1 MKTVI
6 GLFDDF
12 QTAQTAVES
21 LVNRNFK
28 RDDISVA
35 ANNTAAGINA
45 DALENAPQGEER
57 KQAMAEGARTGAG
70 TGAVIGTGVGGMLGL
85 LASLGT
91 IWIPGIGPLVA
102 AGPLVAT
109 LTGAGIGAAAGAAV
123 GGMVGALTQVG
134 VPEHDA
140 HFYAESVR
148 RGSALVIVRAED
160 NRVNDI
166 AEVLGEHGAIDVDR
180 RRELFMRGGF
190 TTHNA
195 EATPYTAEQIARER
209 EAYRAHM
216 GMASDNTTTT
226 ATTGAQ
232 QSRVVDEATMTVP
245 VVEEN
250 LRVGKHVV
258 QHGGIRVY
266 AHVTEVPVQEQV
278 TLRAQRATV
287 ERHVVNRPLSPNET
301 AAFKDQTFEVRE
313 FGEDAV
319 VTKEAR
325 VVEEVTVARTVEDR
339 TETIRDTV
347 RRSDVEVEELDA
359 VEEVNTQ
366 KPDPVGRKAPPAIK
380 RSAG

>member
-12 QTAQTAVES
+12 QTAQNAVQS
-21 LVNRNFK
+21 LVNRNYN

-35 ANNTAAGINA
+35 ANNTAAGVTA
-45 DALENAPQGEER
+45 DTLENAPQGEGR
-57 KQAMAEGARTGAG
+57 KEAMAEGAKTGAG
-70 TGAVIGTGVGGMLGL
+70 TGAVIGTGVGGVLGL

-91 IWIPGIGPLVA
+91 IWIPGVGPIVA

-123 GGMVGALTQVG
+123 GGLVGALTQVG

-140 HFYAESVR
+140 HFYAEAVR

-160 NRVNDI
+160 NQVNDVADI
-166 AEVLGEHGAIDVDR
+166 LSQHGAVDIDK
-180 RRELFMRGGF
+180 RREFFTRGGF
-190 TTHNA
+190 TVHSP
-195 EATPYTAEQIARER
+195 EAAPYTAEQIAREH

-216 GMASDNTTTT
+216 AMGT
-226 ATTGAQ
+226 TTGAQ
-232 QSRVVDEATMTVP
+232 QGRVVDEARMTVP
-245 VVEEN
+245 VVEES
-250 LRVGKHVV
+250 LRVGKRVV
-258 QHGGIRVY
+258 ERGGIRVY

-278 TLRAQRATV
+278 TLREQRATV
-287 ERHVVNRPLSPNET
+287 ERHAVDRPVTAAET

-313 FGEDAV
+313 FGEEAV
-319 VTKEAR
+319 IAKESR
-325 VVEEVTVARTVEDR
+325 VVEEVTVGRTVEDR

-359 VEEVNTQ
+359 VEEKDTQ
-366 KPDPVGRKAPPAIK
+366 KAAPVGRKVPPASK
-380 RSAG
+380 RSAS

>member
-12 QTAQTAVES
+12 QTAQNAVQS
-21 LVNRNFK
+21 LVNRNYN

-35 ANNTAAGINA
+35 ANNTAAGVTA
-45 DALENAPQGEER
+45 DTLENAPQGEGR
-57 KQAMAEGARTGAG
+57 KEAMAEGAKTGAG
-70 TGAVIGTGVGGMLGL
+70 TGAVIGTGVGGVLGL

-91 IWIPGIGPLVA
+91 IWIPGVGPIVA

-123 GGMVGALTQVG
+123 GGLVGALTQVG

-140 HFYAESVR
+140 HFYAEAVR

-160 NRVNDI
+160 NQVNDVADI
-166 AEVLGEHGAIDVDR
+166 LSQHGAVDIDK
-180 RRELFMRGGF
+180 RREFFTRGGF
-190 TTHNA
+190 TVHSP
-195 EATPYTAEQIARER
+195 EAAPYTAEQIAREH

-216 GMASDNTTTT
+216 AMG
-226 ATTGAQ
+226 TTGAQ
-232 QSRVVDEATMTVP
+232 QGRVVDEARMTVP
-245 VVEEN
+245 VVEES
-250 LRVGKHVV
+250 LRVGKRVV
-258 QHGGIRVY
+258 ERGGIRVY

-278 TLRAQRATV
+278 TLREQRATV
-287 ERHVVNRPLSPNET
+287 ERHAVDRPVTAAET

-313 FGEDAV
+313 FGEEAV
-319 VTKEAR
+319 IAKESR
-325 VVEEVTVARTVEDR
+325 VVEEVTVGRTVEDR

-359 VEEVNTQ
+359 VEEKDTQ
-366 KPDPVGRKAPPAIK
+366 KAAPVGRKVPPASK
-380 RSAG
+380 RSAS

>member
-12 QTAQTAVES
+12 QTAQNAVQS
-21 LVNRNFK
+21 LVNRNFS

-45 DALENAPQGEER
+45 DTLENAPQGEGR
-57 KQAMAEGARTGAG
+57 KEAMAEGAKTGAG
-70 TGAVIGTGVGGMLGL
+70 TGAVIGTGVGGVLGL

-91 IWIPGIGPLVA
+91 IWIPGIGPIVA

-123 GGMVGALTQVG
+123 GGLVGALTQVG

-140 HFYAESVR
+140 HFYAEAVR

-160 NRVNDI
+160 NRVDDI
-166 AEVLGEHGAIDVDR
+166 AEVLSEHGAVDVDK
-180 RRELFMRGGF
+180 RREFFMRGGF

-195 EATPYTAEQIARER
+195 EAAPYTPEQIARER

-216 GMASDNTTTT
+216 GMASDKTTTT
-226 ATTGAQ
+226 AQ
-232 QSRVVDEATMTVP
+232 QGRVVDEATMTVP
-245 VVEEN
+245 VVEES
-250 LRVGKHVV
+250 LRVGKRVV
-258 QHGGIRVY
+258 ERGGIRVY

-278 TLRAQRATV
+278 TLREQRATV
-287 ERHVVNRPLSPNET
+287 ERHIVDRPVSPNET

-313 FGEDAV
+313 FGEEAV
-319 VTKEAR
+319 VAKEAR
-325 VVEEVTVARTVEDR
+325 VVEEVTVGRTVEDR

-359 VEEVNTQ
+359 VEEINTQ
-366 KPDPVGRKAPPAIK
+366 KPNPVGRKAPPSSK
-380 RSAG
+380 RSAS

>member
-12 QTAQTAVES
+12 QTAQNAVQS
-21 LVNRNFK
+21 LVNRNFS

-35 ANNTAAGINA
+35 ANNTAAGIHA
-45 DALENAPQGEER
+45 DTLDAAPQGEGR
-57 KQAMAEGARTGAG
+57 KEAMAEGAKTGAG
-70 TGAVIGTGVGGMLGL
+70 TGAVIGTGVGGVLGL

-91 IWIPGIGPLVA
+91 IWIPGIGPIVA

-123 GGMVGALTQVG
+123 GGLVGALTQVG

-140 HFYAESVR
+140 HFYAEAVR

-160 NRVNDI
+160 HRVDDI
-166 AEVLGEHGAIDVDR
+166 ADVLSEHGAVDVDK
-180 RRELFMRGGF
+180 RREFFLRGGF
-190 TTHNA
+190 TTHNP
-195 EATPYTAEQIARER
+195 EAVPYTAEQIARER

-216 GMASDNTTTT
+216 GM
-226 ATTGAQ
+226 TTGTSAQ
-232 QSRVVDEATMTVP
+232 QGRVVDEATMTVP
-245 VVEEN
+245 VVEEA
-250 LRVGKHVV
+250 LKVGKRVV
-258 QHGGIRVY
+258 ERGGIRVY

-278 TLRAQRATV
+278 TLREQRATV
-287 ERHVVNRPLSPNET
+287 ERRVVDRPVGPNET

-313 FGEDAV
+313 FGEEAV
-319 VTKEAR
+319 VAKEAR
-325 VVEEVTVARTVEDR
+325 VVEEVTVGRTVEDR

-359 VEEVNTQ
+359 VEEIDTQ
-366 KPDPVGRKAPPAIK
+366 KADPVGRKAPPSSK
-380 RSAG
+380 RSAS

>member
-12 QTAQTAVES
+12 QTAQNAVQS
-21 LVNRNFK
+21 LVNRNFS

-45 DALENAPQGEER
+45 DTLENAPQGEGR
-57 KQAMAEGARTGAG
+57 KEAMAEGAKTGAG
-70 TGAVIGTGVGGMLGL
+70 TGAVIGTGVGGVLGL

-91 IWIPGIGPLVA
+91 IWIPGIGPIVA

-123 GGMVGALTQVG
+123 GGLVGALTQVG

-140 HFYAESVR
+140 HFYAEAVR

-160 NRVNDI
+160 NRVDDI
-166 AEVLGEHGAIDVDR
+166 AEVLSEHGAVDVDK
-180 RRELFMRGGF
+180 RREFFMRGGF

-195 EATPYTAEQIARER
+195 EAVPYTPEQIARER

-216 GMASDNTTTT
+216 GMASDKTTTT
-226 ATTGAQ
+226 AQ
-232 QSRVVDEATMTVP
+232 QGRVVDEATMTVP
-245 VVEEN
+245 VVEES
-250 LRVGKHVV
+250 LRVGKRVV
-258 QHGGIRVY
+258 ERGGIRVY

-278 TLRAQRATV
+278 TLREQRATV
-287 ERHVVNRPLSPNET
+287 ERHIVDRPVSPNET
-301 AAFKDQTFEVRE
+301 TAFKDQTFEVRE
-313 FGEDAV
+313 FGEEAV
-319 VTKEAR
+319 VAKEAR
-325 VVEEVTVARTVEDR
+325 VVEEVTVGRTVEDR

-359 VEEVNTQ
+359 VEELDTQ
-366 KPDPVGRKAPPAIK
+366 KPNPVGRKAPPATK
-380 RSAG
+380 RSAS